1 MIFAPFTRVDHHL
14 QSVFFRVAFLLNEMT
29 KSYEWLCRTFR
40 SWGEWWLTNRFEICK
55 SWIPAFFMDVPL
67 VEVLRTTSRSE
78 SSNSF
83 FNRFI
88 LRKLSF
94 IEFWLRFDMT
104 LELNVD
110 YIREHGTTLLSTPWS
125 MDKQGSIVYTYEV
138 FKNFNAEVIAAR
150 NHCSIVVIT

>member
-1 MIFAPFTRVDHHL
+1 
-14 QSVFFRVAFLLNEMT
+14 
-29 KSYEWLCRTFR
+29 
-40 SWGEWWLTNRFEICK
+40 
-55 SWIPAFFMDVPL
+55 MDVPL

-125 MDKQGSIVYTYEV
+125 MDKQGSIVYTHEV